1 MIGWIEAHPTTR
13 ETADTVADF
22 LLNHIIP
29 RFRLPSSIQS
39 DNGPGFTSQII
50 QQVSTSLG
58 ITWKLQIP
66 YHPQSSDSYRK
77 ESTKPPGLPSTRCCF
92 RPEPTRPP
100 LPNQKQLTS
109 SPSTLRPRTAGSSQN
124 L

>member
-1 MIGWIEAHPTTR
+1 M
-13 ETADTVADF
+13 DTVADF

-66 YHPQSSDSYRK
+66 YHPQSSGK
-77 ESTKPPGLPSTRCCF
+77 VEWANGILKTHLTKLTLETRNSWPSL
-92 RPEPTRPP
+92 PP
-100 LPNQKQLTS
+100 LALT
-109 SPSTLRPRTAGSSQN
+109 
-124 L
+124 